1 MSGNSFPTRTWTMTV
16 GPRFKHREYHSAAS
30 AAGILK
36 SFPVKPVWSSPSSKQ
51 ETSGSEELSNVPE
64 DHTACQWLNQA
75 WHMGKLPSK
84 PLALLF
90 FFKFWSMLFNLL
102 LKVTL
107 SIFCFYFLLKYS
119 WIQSPKLLSYLL
131 YHFIS
136 GFKVYLMSTYCVPG
150 NGSRLWRQSKE
161 QFPGDIR
168 TERWKRVQP
177 ETI

>member
-1 MSGNSFPTRTWTMTV
+1 MSLCCLSSRNPQILPCKTGLIITIFQTRNFRLRGVKQCTWRSHSMSVAKPRAYGKAAFKALGSSF
-16 GPRFKHREYHSAAS
+16 F
-30 AAGILK
+30 L
-36 SFPVKPVWSSPSSKQ
+36 
-51 ETSGSEELSNVPE
+51 
-64 DHTACQWLNQA
+64 
-75 WHMGKLPSK
+75 
-84 PLALLF
+84 
-90 FFKFWSMLFNLL
+90 KFWNMLFNLL

-168 TERWKRVQP
+168 IERWKRVRP
-177 ETI
+177 ETT